1 MSEKIFFVVD
11 NILASTGVENM
22 TISLANELCKKGYD
36 ISIIVL
42 YHSTNSSYKVDE
54 RVHLYALSSTFGEKK
69 KSILNLRC
77 FLKTNKPDFLISV
90 CAHIALITLPASI
103 FLGIK
108 NIIWEHFNFCQAG
121 VIGKLLRLLSIIVG
135 DQFITLTS
143 ADKNNYPFFLRNK
156 ITSIPNFI
164 SCSNNDDINMLE
176 KDNIYVLSV
185 GRYNTAKGFD
195 MLLQA
200 WDIVHQSFPTVKLKI
215 VGERKGEAF
224 YAQELKELS
233 HKLHLDGCVDFVPA
247 TKDIATYYKSAYC
260 YVLSSRYEGF
270 SMSLLEAKSFGLP
283 TVSFD
288 CSYGP
293 SDIIN
298 NGEDGILVEPN
309 NVEKLADA
317 IMNLLGNK
325 NKRDV
330 MSIMSYKDYMK
341 RFNKDKAIGKWISL
355 LKML

>member
-1 MSEKIFFVVD
+1 MSEKILFVID

-42 YHSTNSSYKVDE
+42 YHSTSSSYKVDD
-54 RVHLYALSSTFGEKK
+54 RVHLYALSSTFREKK
-69 KSILNLRC
+69 KTILNLRC

-121 VIGKLLRLLSIIVG
+121 VIGKLLRLLSIIGG

-143 ADKNNYPFFLRNK
+143 ADKKNYPFFLRNK

-164 SCSNNDDINMLE
+164 SCSKKDDINRFE
-176 KDNIYVLSV
+176 KDNIYVLSI
-185 GRYNTAKGFD
+185 GRYNIVKGFD

-200 WDIVHQSFPTVKLKI
+200 WAIVHKNFPIVKLKI

-233 HKLHLDGCVDFVPA
+233 HKLHLDECVDFVPA

-260 YVLSSRYEGF
+260 YVLSSRHEGF
-270 SMSLLEAKSFGLP
+270 PMTLLEAKSFGLP
-283 TVSFD
+283 AVCFD

-293 SDIIN
+293 SDIID
-298 NGEDGILVEPN
+298 DGKDGLLVEPN
-309 NVEKLADA
+309 NVGKLADA
-317 IMNLLGNK
+317 IMDLLGNK

-330 MSIMSYKDYMK
+330 MSTMSYKDYK
-341 RFNKDKAIGKWISL
+341 ERFNKGKVIDKWISL
-355 LKML
+355 LRML